1 MSNFEFY
8 TPTHVYFGRDTQRQV
23 GDLVRAQGCKKVLIH
38 FGGQSARRSGLL
50 DQIEASLDAAGV
62 AHVQLGGVVPNPR
75 LSLVREGIALCR
87 RERIGFVLAVGGG
100 SVIDSAKAIAMGA
113 PHKGDV
119 WKLFAEGTPV
129 EQALKV
135 GTVLTIPAAGS
146 ESSPNTVITNEEEGL
161 KLGYGAQVLRP
172 VFSILDP
179 ELCLTLPPEQLA
191 NGVSDMMSH
200 IFERYFSNTPHVDLT
215 DALCEATLRTIMK
228 HARRLRASPQDAD
241 AWAQI
246 VFSGYVAHKGLL
258 GLGRQQDWACH
269 GMEHELSALYDVAH
283 GAGLAVLTP
292 AWMEYVFRDNV
303 PLFVQFAVNV
313 MGVEGGFR
321 EPEAVAQEGI
331 RRLRGFYKE
340 MGLPSTLEGLG
351 IGADK
356 LELMAKKATKIAFGA
371 QRPLGGLRKL
381 GWQDVLAIYRVC

>member
-1 MSNFEFY
+1 
-8 TPTHVYFGRDTQRQV
+8 
-23 GDLVRAQGCKKVLIH
+23 
-38 FGGQSARRSGLL
+38 
-50 DQIEASLDAAGV
+50 
-62 AHVQLGGVVPNPR
+62 
-75 LSLVREGIALCR
+75 
-87 RERIGFVLAVGGG
+87 
-100 SVIDSAKAIAMGA
+100 
-113 PHKGDV
+113 
-119 WKLFAEGTPV
+119 
-129 EQALKV
+129 
-135 GTVLTIPAAGS
+135 
-146 ESSPNTVITNEEEGL
+146 
-161 KLGYGAQVLRP
+161 

-179 ELCLTLPPEQLA
+179 DLCLTLPPEQLA

>member
-1 MSNFEFY
+1 MENFDY
-8 TPTHVYFGRDTQRQV
+8 CNPTRIVFGPGAHSQV
-23 GDLVRAQGCKKVLIH
+23 GELVKPHADRVLLHYGSGSIK
-38 FGGQSARRSGLL
+38 RSGLY
-50 DQIEASLDAAGV
+50 DEIAASLKAAGV
-62 AHVQLGGVVPNPR
+62 AYVELGGVVPNPR

-179 ELCLTLPPEQLA
+179 DLCLTLPPEQLA

>member
-1 MSNFEFY
+1 MENFDY
-8 TPTHVYFGRDTQRQV
+8 CNPTRIVFGRGVRTQV
-23 GDLVRAQGCKKVLIH
+23 GELVKPHADRVLLH
-38 FGGQSARRSGLL
+38 YGSGSIKRNGLY
-50 DQIEASLDAAGV
+50 DAIVASLKAAGV
-62 AHVQLGGVVPNPR
+62 AYVDLGGVVPNPR

-179 ELCLTLPPEQLA
+179 DLCLTLPPEQLA

-258 GLGRQQDWACH
+258 AWAASRTGRATAWSTSSRRSTTWRTAPGSRCSRRP
-269 GMEHELSALYDVAH
+269 GWSTSSA
-283 GAGLAVLTP
+283 TTCRCSCSSP
-292 AWMEYVFRDNV
+292 
-303 PLFVQFAVNV
+303 
-313 MGVEGGFR
+313 
-321 EPEAVAQEGI
+321 
-331 RRLRGFYKE
+331 
-340 MGLPSTLEGLG
+340 
-351 IGADK
+351 
-356 LELMAKKATKIAFGA
+356 
-371 QRPLGGLRKL
+371 
-381 GWQDVLAIYRVC
+381 